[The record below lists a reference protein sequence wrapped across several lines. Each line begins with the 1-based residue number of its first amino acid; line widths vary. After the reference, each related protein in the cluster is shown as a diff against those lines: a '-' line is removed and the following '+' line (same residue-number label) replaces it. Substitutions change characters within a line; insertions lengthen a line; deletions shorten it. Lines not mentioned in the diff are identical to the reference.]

1 MDKLKEDKQISRA
14 VARFFAHG
22 GASQC
27 RKHEGGLGVSSPR
40 KYSEIRF
47 SALMR
52 CLRKIDCEYENGKK
66 LQVTIIK
73 ITESKE
79 NKFIYRLD
87 WCVSG
92 SRGPRWGRGGQLPPC
107 SPATIS
113 VMVFENWSPYQFSK
127 FVFVVCKVLY
137 VKAFGIEIF
146 V

>member
-1 MDKLKEDKQISRA
+1 MPK
-14 VARFFAHG
+14 ARG
-22 GASQC
+22 GSGGILPQKIL
-27 RKHEGGLGVSSPR
+27 RNTIFSTHE
-40 KYSEIRF
+40 I
-47 SALMR
+47 

-79 NKFIYRLD
+79 NKSIYRLD
-87 WCVSG
+87 VRLAQEVQG
-92 SRGPRWGRGGQLPPC
+92 GEGRGGGQLPPC
-107 SPATIS
+107 SPAMIS

-137 VKAFGIEIF
+137 IKALGTEIF

>member
-1 MDKLKEDKQISRA
+1 MPK
-14 VARFFAHG
+14 ARG
-22 GASQC
+22 GS
-27 RKHEGGLGVSSPR
+27 GGILPR
-40 KYSEIRF
+40 KYSEILF

-66 LQVTIIK
+66 LQVAIIK

-79 NKFIYRLD
+79 NKSIYRLD
-87 WCVSG
+87 VCLAQEVQG
-92 SRGPRWGRGGQLPPC
+92 GEGRGGGRQLPPC
-107 SPATIS
+107 SPAMIS

-137 VKAFGIEIF
+137 IKAFGIEIF